1 VQIHPAFFWIWAT
14 LFTTSLIRL
23 DETLLSL
30 TAILAALLLI
40 KVSQREMVRL
50 NVFLLSLKLAILAVT
65 IRMIFA
71 IIIGVPMPGQTIFS
85 LPEFQLPDFLVGI
98 RIGGE
103 VTTDRLLGALNESLL
118 FAALIIL
125 FGAAN
130 SLTTPTKILKVFPQR
145 LYGFGL
151 ATAMAT
157 KMTPQFAESVS
168 RIRMAQHLRGQ
179 SQKGAKSWRRIGTP
193 VLEETLSKS
202 LDLAASLEARGYGIN
217 PNPTR
222 YKPIKWQSR
231 ESVALL
237 PALYAAVVLPSL
249 DLNPILILA
258 MLFLSMLAVWILK

>member
-1 VQIHPAFFWIWAT
+1 M
-14 LFTTSLIRL
+14 
-23 DETLLSL
+23 
-30 TAILAALLLI
+30 LLI

-179 SQKGAKSWRRIGTP
+179 SQKGAKSWIRIGTP
-193 VLEETLSKS
+193 VLEEALSKS

-258 MLFLSMLAVWILK
+258 ILFLSMLAVWILK